1 RGDRDSTTYTHQQ
14 NGPNHWFYSIGLF
27 DVDVERRAG
36 QVFEHVLE
44 PADGCTTGN
53 TSSSYG
59 RPGER
64 RDPAAAIGR
73 AIEIRIMVDHRN
85 AVTRAVHV
93 GLDIAVSF
101 FGGSPVRGQ

>member
-1 RGDRDSTTYTHQQ
+1 
-14 NGPNHWFYSIGLF
+14 
-27 DVDVERRAG
+27 

-101 FGGSPVRGQ
+101 FGGSPERGQGVFHPCEVVHVPAAMCEGTWEGAGQVRVRAV